1 MRQVVQWCVQM
12 IIETEARK
20 VRLYSRKTEIAK
32 LKTQVIFAQRA
43 YTVTR
48 KKETGTWEKIQVARK
63 AWYDALAELRKAE
76 YQYYMFL
83 SMEITQV

>member
-1 MRQVVQWCVQM
+1 MN
-12 IIETEARK
+12 IESEARR

-32 LKTQVIFAQRA
+32 LKILVILAQRA

-48 KKETGTWEKIQVARK
+48 KKETETWEKIQFARK

-76 YQYYMFL
+76 YQYYTFL
-83 SMEITQV
+83 SSEITQV